1 MALERYD
8 GGGSRNP
15 GAAGNLGGV
24 LSNIKPGGNNSNVQK
39 PQAPSYSSSTSSGS
53 SGTSGSSSGSSSSG
67 GSVAYNPQQDIL
79 NAYKQRME
87 DARAATL
94 RSIDLRLQNN
104 IGQYEQ
110 ALKDASDQYQALRN
124 QSEVER
130 YKTRASMREA
140 LANRGQLDSGF
151 GRQETLELNT
161 KFGNAINNINL
172 QEQAYKN
179 SIQNAIAQLKAEAE
193 AEKASAIN
201 QYNASIAE
209 IMASL

>member
-1 MALERYD
+1 MRDRLD
-8 GGGSRNP
+8 GGGSATNTGIRDAYRQQNKNQAKYNNAYK
-15 GAAGNLGGV
+15 AANAT
-24 LSNIKPGGNNSNVQK
+24 PT
-39 PQAPSYSSSTSSGS
+39 TSSGS
-53 SGTSGSSSGSSSSG
+53 SASYSGGSGSSGSGS
-67 GSVAYNPQQDIL
+67 SVAYNPQQDIL

-104 IGQYEQ
+104 ISQYEQ

-130 YKTRASMREA
+130 YKTKASMREA

>member
-1 MALERYD
+1 MRDRLD
-8 GGGSRNP
+8 GGGSSTNTGIRDAYRQQNKNQAKYNNAYK
-15 GAAGNLGGV
+15 AANAT
-24 LSNIKPGGNNSNVQK
+24 P
-39 PQAPSYSSSTSSGS
+39 ATSSGS
-53 SGTSGSSSGSSSSG
+53 SASYSGGSGSSSSG
-67 GSVAYNPQQDIL
+67 SSVAYNPQQDIL

>member
-1 MALERYD
+1 MRDRLD
-8 GGGSRNP
+8 GGGSSTNAGIRDAYRQQNKNQAKYNNAYK
-15 GAAGNLGGV
+15 AANAT
-24 LSNIKPGGNNSNVQK
+24 PT
-39 PQAPSYSSSTSSGS
+39 TSSGS
-53 SGTSGSSSGSSSSG
+53 SASYSGGSGSSSSG
-67 GSVAYNPQQDIL
+67 SSVAYNPQQDIL